1 MNINPLDILLI
12 VFLIITALLGCRNG
26 IIIEFKKTVSLTSS
40 LILSNIIIKQ
50 LTDKFYFLKSG
61 TDIFYLTTFLVI
73 FVLIILAVS
82 FIIDMIIE
90 ESEEFMID
98 YYANLGLGALIG
110 VVRGMLLIALI
121 LFIFDTTP
129 IDNESKNT
137 FYSKINSKSI
147 LFEKFV
153 DFRNIILK
161 K

>member
-50 LTDKFYFLKSG
+50 LADKFYFLKSG

-98 YYANLGLGALIG
+98 YYANLGIGALLGAI
-110 VVRGMLLIALI
+110 RGMLLIALI

>member
-50 LTDKFYFLKSG
+50 LADKFYFLKSG

-110 VVRGMLLIALI
+110 VVRGMLLIVLI
-121 LFIFDTTP
+121 LWVTSSPKNPSPLVVATSSEPFKYLRFIATP
-129 IDNESKNT
+129 
-137 FYSKINSKSI
+137 SI
-147 LFEKFV
+147 LGSET
-153 DFRNIILK
+153 
-161 K
+161 